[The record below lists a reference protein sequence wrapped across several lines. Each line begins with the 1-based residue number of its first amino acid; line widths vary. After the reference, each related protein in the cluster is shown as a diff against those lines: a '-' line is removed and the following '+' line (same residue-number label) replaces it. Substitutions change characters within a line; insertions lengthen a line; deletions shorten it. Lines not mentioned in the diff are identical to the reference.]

1 MTLDMKKII
10 FTLLA
15 ASLLTSCV
23 AIKFPSEITIH
34 LEVDET
40 LTEDQVDRL
49 IAKIPTTIGKKKIR
63 TRVELGTKHENTD
76 KDN

>member
-23 AIKFPSEITIH
+23 SIKFPSEITIH

>member
-1 MTLDMKKII
+1 MKKII
-10 FTLLA
+10 FMLLA
-15 ASLLTSCV
+15 ASILTSCV

-49 IAKIPTTIGKKKIR
+49 IAKIPATIGKKKIR
-63 TRVELGTKHENTD
+63 TRVGLGTKHENTD

>member
-23 AIKFPSEITIH
+23 PIKFPSEITIH

>member
-1 MTLDMKKII
+1 MKKII

-49 IAKIPTTIGKKKIR
+49 IAKIPATIGEKKIR